1 MHDFLKIVPK
11 IINFKDFLKIP
22 TVTDHLLSNGQIMF
36 SELITHKC
44 FSMYFSHLCIE
55 NCEKSVYFWTK
66 KCVKNH
72 KYVKLSWKPHIAPNY
87 WCQFLKIQLIIF
99 NLRYYTYWRYVR
111 FLRKSKFKKVGFLLF
126 SCFLNARR
134 IFLNM
139 RYFENDVTQWKIN
152 RLTWNFFYRLPSQ

>member
-1 MHDFLKIVPK
+1 
-11 IINFKDFLKIP
+11 
-22 TVTDHLLSNGQIMF
+22 MF
-36 SELITHKC
+36 FYVFFPSL
-44 FSMYFSHLCIE
+44 Y
-55 NCEKSVYFWTK
+55 EKSVYFWTK

-72 KYVKLSWKPHIAPNY
+72 RYVKLSWKPHIAQIY

-111 FLRKSKFKKVGFLLF
+111 FLRKSKFKKLGFLLF

-152 RLTWNFFYRLPSQ
+152 RLTWNFFYRLPSQWSLTFVKGLCLYSQLKCACALLESSARFYTRLRARVITR